1 SSPPPEGVPARA
13 MSAHGCAR
21 AAAHPWPRRTQRAY
35 RCSARRSSGRKLCRR
50 HPRRESECGEARG
63 MPSPDTRAGD
73 FYRSGAW
80 VSVEG
85 CVAQHTACARLMLY
99 APAGNDGRLTT
110 DVTTA
115 NGASRPRRAACAKA
129 RSLVPGLMKGGALVL
144 AVALSAACATELED
158 PARFT
163 GSALGAGGS
172 AGGVTGSGG
181 TTGAGGSAGTAGSGG
196 SGPDTATCWLNIVR
210 TQCLICHASAATP
223 GKIDLSGTGPQIAA
237 RLRDVPPTNDAV
249 ADPESCLPGEKLI
262 DP

>member
-1 SSPPPEGVPARA
+1 
-13 MSAHGCAR
+13 
-21 AAAHPWPRRTQRAY
+21 
-35 RCSARRSSGRKLCRR
+35 
-50 HPRRESECGEARG
+50 
-63 MPSPDTRAGD
+63 
-73 FYRSGAW
+73 
-80 VSVEG
+80 
-85 CVAQHTACARLMLY
+85 
-99 APAGNDGRLTT
+99 
-110 DVTTA
+110 
-115 NGASRPRRAACAKA
+115 
-129 RSLVPGLMKGGALVL
+129 MKGGALVL

-181 TTGAGGSAGTAGSGG
+181 TTGSGGSAGTAGSGG

-262 DP
+262 DPNNVDNSVLLKRLNGTQSCGSRMPSGLSALSAAQLTCVRTWVESVAASN